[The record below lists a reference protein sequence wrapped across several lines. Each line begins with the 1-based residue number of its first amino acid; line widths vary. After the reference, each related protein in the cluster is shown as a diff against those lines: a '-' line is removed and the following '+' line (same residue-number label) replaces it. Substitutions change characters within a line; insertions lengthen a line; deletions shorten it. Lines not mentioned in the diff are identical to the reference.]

1 MSVDPLRPLQ
11 GCIAGISIS
20 DSEGDMERNGFDRSD
35 MNRCVVRLSEM
46 LLADGARIAFGHDW
60 RPGGVMMAVAAL
72 AVRHFPFVDGDQPK
86 GPAPILNLVAPPAV
100 PFLSAAADSSADPI
114 VGRLKGIVDARPVEV
129 PSGTSPAEALSIMRT
144 ELTELCD
151 IRICLGGKLR
161 GYSGVM
167 PGVVEEALGALRK
180 GRPVFASAIFGG
192 ASAFIADQ
200 MRQAAS
206 ASPAPPDGKLHE
218 QAAEIREH
226 APKVPN
232 GLTPS
237 EQESLWGATSI
248 DQCIELILRGATKL
262 FSDRSR
268 SSTK

>member
-20 DSEGDMERNGFDRSD
+20 DSEDMERCGFDRSD

-72 AVRHFPFVDGDQPK
+72 AVRHFRLGDGDQRN
-86 GPAPILNLVAPPAV
+86 GPAPILNFVAPPDV
-100 PFLSAAADSSADPI
+100 PFLSAAADSSADPM
-114 VGRLKGIVDARPVEV
+114 VGRLKGIVDARQVSV
-129 PSGTSPAEALSIMRT
+129 PSGTQRGEALSIMRT
-144 ELTELCD
+144 ELAELCD
-151 IRICLGGKLR
+151 IRMCLGGKLR
-161 GYSGVM
+161 AFSGVM
-167 PGVVEEALGALRK
+167 PGVVEEALGALRN

-206 ASPAPPDGKLHE
+206 TSPARADNKLRE
-218 QAAEIREH
+218 QAAEIR
-226 APKVPN
+226 AYAQKVPT
-232 GLTPS
+232 GLTPG

-268 SSTK
+268 SSSF